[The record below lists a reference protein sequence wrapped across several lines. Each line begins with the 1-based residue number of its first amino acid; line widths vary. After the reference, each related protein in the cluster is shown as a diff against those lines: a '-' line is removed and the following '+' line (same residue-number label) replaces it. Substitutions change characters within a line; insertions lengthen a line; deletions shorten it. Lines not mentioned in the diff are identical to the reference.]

1 MNEKS
6 SFSIGLLL
14 KGAAMGI
21 AEVIPGVSGGTIA
34 FITGIYERLINCIK
48 SFDAKAVKLLLSFKL
63 RELFL
68 HVDGMFLL
76 ILFAGMVCGI
86 GVGVF
91 GVGYLLEFFPAPL
104 WAFFFG
110 LIVASALYIGRQ
122 ITKWTAVQMV
132 SMLIGF
138 AIALGVTYFSPA
150 EGSESLL
157 WVFTCGVIA
166 ISALIL
172 PGVSGSFILLMLG
185 MYTVVRGAAED
196 AMRNQELSSLLIL
209 VAFVLGCGVGLLSF
223 ARVMSYAFKHYKNA
237 TLALL
242 TGFMIGSLR
251 KIWPWRNIDTVLDKE
266 TGEVTRYQEM
276 MYESMDN
283 LQVLRELNVLPQD
296 YQGNA
301 QSVLVVIAAVVGFG
315 VIFLFQYIA
324 RESK

>member
-1 MNEKS
+1 
-6 SFSIGLLL
+6 
-14 KGAAMGI
+14 
-21 AEVIPGVSGGTIA
+21 
-34 FITGIYERLINCIK
+34 
-48 SFDAKAVKLLLSFKL
+48 
-63 RELFL
+63 
-68 HVDGMFLL
+68 
-76 ILFAGMVCGI
+76 
-86 GVGVF
+86 
-91 GVGYLLEFFPAPL
+91 
-104 WAFFFG
+104 
-110 LIVASALYIGRQ
+110 
-122 ITKWTAVQMV
+122 
-132 SMLIGF
+132 MLIGF
-138 AIALGVTYFSPA
+138 TIALGVTYFSPA

-157 WVFTCGVIA
+157 WVFACGVIA

-209 VAFVLGCGVGLLSF
+209 VAFVLGCGLGLLSF
-223 ARVMSYAFKHYKNA
+223 ARIMSYAFKNYKNA

-276 MYESMDN
+276 IYESMDN
-283 LQVLRELNVLPQD
+283 LQVLREFNVLPQD

-324 RESK
+324 RQSK

>member
-14 KGAAMGI
+14 KGVAMGI

-48 SFDAKAVKLLLSFKL
+48 SFDATALKLLLSFKL

-68 HVDGMFLL
+68 HVDGMFPL

-110 LIVASALYIGRQ
+110 LIVASAIYIGRQ

-157 WVFTCGVIA
+157 WVFACGVIA

-209 VAFVLGCGVGLLSF
+209 VAFVLGCGLGLLSF
-223 ARVMSYAFKHYKNA
+223 ARIMSYAFKNYKNA

-276 MYESMDN
+276 IYESMDN
-283 LQVLRELNVLPQD
+283 LQVLREFNVLPQD

-324 RESK
+324 RQSK

>member
-1 MNEKS
+1 
-6 SFSIGLLL
+6 
-14 KGAAMGI
+14 MGI
-21 AEVIPGVSGGTIA
+21 ADVIPGVSGGTIA
-34 FITGIYERLINCIK
+34 LISGIYEELIDSIDNLNLT
-48 SFDAKAVKLLLSFKL
+48 SLLVLKKEGFSEFWNKING
-63 RELFL
+63 R
-68 HVDGMFLL
+68 FLL
-76 ILFAGMVCGI
+76 PLILGI
-86 GVGVF
+86 GSSIVF
-91 GVGYLLEFFPAPL
+91 FSGIIHDLLIEYPIPV

-110 LIVASALYIGRQ
+110 LIVASAIYIGRQ
-122 ITKWTAVQMV
+122 LTKWTAVQMV

-185 MYTVVRGAAED
+185 LYTVVRGAAED
-196 AMRNQELSSLLIL
+196 TMRNQELSSLLIL

-324 RESK
+324 KESK